1 MIKYII
7 DGVKYDVTK
16 IRNMSVSKRLFKF
29 NNPQLE
35 YVFKFQYKEYSE
47 NTLIVPIIVAN
58 VGICGIGALS
68 ASSVAPNT
76 YKDVQIFYKNETDG
90 EEVMNQIKQRQRFM
104 EKHIED
110 LEKKLER
117 DFKRQQRKLLK

>member
-29 NNPQLE
+29 TNPQYE
-35 YVFKFQYKEYSE
+35 YVLKFQYKEYSE
-47 NTLIVPIIVAN
+47 NRMIVPIIVAN

-68 ASSVAPNT
+68 ASSVTPNI
-76 YKDVQIFYKNETDG
+76 YKDVRILYKNEADG

-117 DFKRQQRKLLK
+117 SFKRQQRKFLT